1 MGKIKAAFLDAETQP
16 ETVLLAMRDYQISEI
31 AERLEQM
38 TNSLAIAKEDQLS
51 FLIDDLRTE
60 ILYLNDV
67 IRRH

>member
-1 MGKIKAAFLDAETQP
+1 MGKMKEAFLDAETQP

-38 TNSLAIAKEDQLS
+38 TNSLAVAQHNEIS

>member
-1 MGKIKAAFLDAETQP
+1 MGKMKEAFLDAEAQP
-16 ETVLLAMRDYQISEI
+16 EAVLLAMRDYQISEI

-38 TNSLAIAKEDQLS
+38 TNSLAVAQHNEIS

>member
-1 MGKIKAAFLDAETQP
+1 MGKMKEVFLDAETQP
-16 ETVLLAMRDYQISEI
+16 EAVLLAMRDYQISEI

-38 TNSLAIAKEDQLS
+38 TNSLAVAKDDQLS

>member
-16 ETVLLAMRDYQISEI
+16 ETVLLAMHDYQISEI

-38 TNSLAIAKEDQLS
+38 INSLAVANGDQLS

-60 ILYLNDV
+60 ILYFNDV